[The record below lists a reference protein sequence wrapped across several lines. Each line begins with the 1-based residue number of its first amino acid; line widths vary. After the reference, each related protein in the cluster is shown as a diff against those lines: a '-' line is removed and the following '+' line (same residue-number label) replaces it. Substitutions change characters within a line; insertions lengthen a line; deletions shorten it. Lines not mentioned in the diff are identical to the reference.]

1 MPDLVLLDL
10 NLPDVNGM
18 IILHQMRNNNDFE
31 HTPVVII
38 SVEDDPVTR
47 MKALGAGANDFIL
60 KPFRT
65 IELLARLK
73 TVLLWKMSE
82 RFRQRRMEYLIE
94 AGRILL
100 STLNPDHVLQR
111 VMEII
116 RMGLNAE
123 GSSVWLESR
132 SGKII
137 CRAASGKNS
146 RQLLGMQVGLGQG
159 LVGWTLQHRQS
170 VLVPDVKKDPRF
182 LSHIDDQIQFETR
195 DLLAVPLI
203 VRGGSFGVLEAVNKK
218 DGTFTDADVTWLEVL
233 ASLAAAGIAN
243 AQSFKKLQQRTI
255 ELETR
260 NQELDTFA
268 HTVAHDLQNPLALI
282 IGFAEVLEKEL
293 VDLPPDEV
301 QRYLRTIAQTGRKMD
316 NIINE
321 LILLAQIREAEIQVY
336 PLNMAQIVDAA
347 LERLAYTID
356 KKQAEIIKPAP
367 SAWPVALGYAPWIE
381 EVWTNYIS
389 NALKYGGRLDR
400 GIPPH
405 IELGFSTEEIKSADQ
420 RSGKSTQSHSTRP
433 HIRFW
438 VGDNG
443 RGLTVEEQTKLFK
456 PFTRLIQIQAK
467 GHGLGLSIV
476 RRIMDKLNGEV
487 GIESEVE
494 RGSYF
499 YFTLPPHNDQPAT
512 TTPEKTR
519 IIEDISYSTT
529 DKLKENVVPLPG

>member
-1 MPDLVLLDL
+1 M
-10 NLPDVNGM
+10 
-18 IILHQMRNNNDFE
+18 H
-31 HTPVVII
+31 
-38 SVEDDPVTR
+38 
-47 MKALGAGANDFIL
+47 
-60 KPFRT
+60 
-65 IELLARLK
+65 
-73 TVLLWKMSE
+73 
-82 RFRQRRMEYLIE
+82 
-94 AGRILL
+94 
-100 STLNPDHVLQR
+100 
-111 VMEII
+111 
-116 RMGLNAE
+116 
-123 GSSVWLESR
+123 
-132 SGKII
+132 
-137 CRAASGKNS
+137 
-146 RQLLGMQVGLGQG
+146 VGLGQG

-182 LSHIDDQIQFETR
+182 LSHIGDQIQFETR

-218 DGTFTDADVTWLEVL
+218 DGTFTNADVTWLEVL

-243 AQSFKKLQQRTI
+243 AQSFRKLQQRTT
-255 ELETR
+255 ELEIR

-282 IGFAEVLEKEL
+282 IGFAEVLEKEHA
-293 VDLPPDEV
+293 DLSPDEM
-301 QRYLRTIAQTGRKMD
+301 QGPLRTIAQTGRKMD

-336 PLNMAQIVDAA
+336 SLNMAQIVDAA

-356 KKQAEIIKPAP
+356 EKQAEIIKPAP

-381 EVWTNYIS
+381 EVWVNYIS
-389 NALKYGGRLDR
+389 NALKYGGRPDE

-405 IELGFSTEEIKSADQ
+405 IELGFSTEEVEPADQ
-420 RSGKSTQSHSTRP
+420 RGGKSTQSHSTRS

-456 PFTRLIQIQAK
+456 PFTRLMQIQAK

-476 RRIMDKLNGEV
+476 RRIMDKLHGKV

-499 YFTLPPHNDQPAT
+499 YFTLPHHNDQPAT
-512 TTPEKTR
+512 TPPEKTR
-519 IIEDISYSTT
+519 IIEDIPYSTT